1 MQKRSNN
8 PVPGQKLATKVSK
21 SCAIPPYVPG
31 VNPSGWSLISAL
43 AGSAGARAPHG
54 KTNGGANEGVSRASH
69 LLYFSCDI
77 FALRSN
83 QLNAWKTLTLSSVT
97 TLREIVTNNVHRR
110 KTNEDWL
117 KDWRN
122 LSNIWL
128 LTVQGPY
135 FRIENSVEDLFIPY
149 TLHAPENCSTQST
162 DYVTKRL
169 QVPSCTAPP
178 AQIGLRAIAALSKV
192 TPRQFWWNRSR
203 GYQDLSLTR
212 T

>member
-1 MQKRSNN
+1 MYGNFRTYIFFGLCLLYRTIYPVPAVWIFHFQDGGDVTNPAASKVQKRSNN

-117 KDWRN
+117 KD
-122 LSNIWL
+122 
-128 LTVQGPY
+128 
-135 FRIENSVEDLFIPY
+135 
-149 TLHAPENCSTQST
+149 
-162 DYVTKRL
+162 
-169 QVPSCTAPP
+169 
-178 AQIGLRAIAALSKV
+178 
-192 TPRQFWWNRSR
+192 
-203 GYQDLSLTR
+203 
-212 T
+212 